1 MNEFA
6 AAAANQ
12 ELRELAFL
20 AVELLEDREAVELK
34 DPEAVDLD
42 WRQPDSWTWP
52 GSVRRWKETD
62 EADPNPGGLARRPGG
77 GRMGRADLVRVGPA
91 GDLVQVRP
99 DPHQLAGA
107 LSLHLGVRHGP
118 RAHPANRPAH
128 QIRQR

>member
-42 WRQPDSWTWP
+42 WRQPDSWT
-52 GSVRRWKETD
+52 
-62 EADPNPGGLARRPGG
+62 
-77 GRMGRADLVRVGPA
+77 
-91 GDLVQVRP
+91 
-99 DPHQLAGA
+99 
-107 LSLHLGVRHGP
+107 
-118 RAHPANRPAH
+118 
-128 QIRQR
+128 